1 MNRPN
6 EEAELGRAFERLRA
20 EDASMAP
27 DFARMLSAAEAES
40 AASVITPPRR
50 RITRW
55 AAGGAGLAAAAI
67 GGLFLAGLR
76 ADARFE
82 AAVASLRVP
91 DEWSSPTDFLLE
103 VPGWDLMR
111 LPLLTLPKVWMGV
124 TDAGLP
130 SPPLEG

>member
-1 MNRPN
+1 MNHPH

-40 AASVITPPRR
+40 AASVTRLPGRR
-50 RITRW
+50 RMRW

-67 GGLFLAGLR
+67 AGLFLAGLR

-82 AAVASLRVP
+82 AAVASLQGS

-103 VPGWDLMR
+103 VPGWDLMN
-111 LPLLTLPKVWMGV
+111 LPLLTPSKVWIGV

-130 SPPLEG
+130 SPPFEG